1 MTRRQWRWQGA
12 CLATLVAVAAC
23 GGGGDDGGDDDGNG
37 LADPGDCIAVDL
49 ASSPEKIEL
58 MEELADDFNG
68 SDAADMGDDCA
79 FVRVQRKS
87 SGLAQELLAEGWDES
102 LEGPRPVIWS
112 PAAST
117 WGALLNERTGAEM
130 ADPAAEQF
138 MLSPL
143 VIAMP
148 RPMAE
153 ALGYPDTPIGF
164 ADILALARDP
174 QGWGGRG
181 QPSWGPFRL
190 GKTNPNFST
199 SGLAALVAQAYA
211 ATNKTSG
218 LSSEDLDNPAVAQF
232 ATDVESSVVHYGDTT
247 LTFLNNWYRAD
258 QRGNPLQYVSA
269 AAVEEK
275 SVIDYNTGNPDGI
288 LDPGEEARAPREPLV
303 AIYPKEGT
311 LYSNHPLFVLDADWV
326 SGEEREAADLFVE
339 FAGTAENQ
347 EKVLRYGFRP
357 GNPDVPVGDPISEA
371 NGVNP
376 ATPETL
382 LEVPQPAVL
391 ADLLDDWAVQRKSA
405 RVLLLVDVSGSM
417 GDPGNPET
425 GETKLD
431 LAKSAAVQALDLFK
445 DDDEVGLWAFS
456 TELGPQADQT
466 ILEVQEPARV
476 GDVREQLA
484 GQIRALAPMANT
496 PLYEATEEAY
506 QASLDGFDP
515 ARINAVVVLSDGQN
529 QDGDGTDDRDQLDE
543 LLASLQSSS
552 EGQMTRPV
560 RVFPIAYGE
569 DADLST
575 LRQIADATAAAVY
588 DASDPT
594 TIDRVLDAVVSNF

>member
-1 MTRRQWRWQGA
+1 MTRRQRRWQGV
-12 CLATLVAVAAC
+12 CLAALVAVAAC
-23 GGGGDDGGDDDGNG
+23 GGGGDGGDDDEGG
-37 LADPGDCIAVDL
+37 LEDPGDCVAVDL

-68 SDAADMGDDCA
+68 SDAADLGDDGCA
-79 FVRVQRKS
+79 FVRVHRKS
-87 SGLAQELLAEGWDES
+87 SGLAENLLATGWDES
-102 LEGPRPVIWS
+102 VEGPQPVIWS

-117 WGALLNERTGAEM
+117 WGALLNQHTSSEM
-130 ADPAAEQF
+130 TDPRARQF

-164 ADILALARDP
+164 ADILALTRDP
-174 QGWGGRG
+174 NGWGGKG
-181 QPSWGPFRL
+181 HPEWGPFRL

-199 SGLAALVAQAYA
+199 SGLSALVAQAYA
-211 ATNKTSG
+211 ATGKTSG

-258 QRGNPLQYVSA
+258 VRGNPLQYVSA

-288 LDPGEEARAPREPLV
+288 LDPGEEAREPREPLV
-303 AIYPKEGT
+303 AIYPEEGT
-311 LYSNHPLFVLDADWV
+311 IYSNHPLFVLDADWV
-326 SGEEREAADLFVE
+326 SAEERDAAQLFVDYA
-339 FAGTAENQ
+339 FTAENQ

-357 GNPDVPVGDPISEA
+357 GNPDVPVGDPISEE

-376 ATPETL
+376 AVPDTL
-382 LEVPQPAVL
+382 LEVPQPGVL
-391 ADLLDDWAVQRKSA
+391 ADLLADWEVQRKSA

-417 GDPGNPET
+417 GDPGDASS

-431 LAKSAAVQALDLFK
+431 LAKAAAVQALEMFK
-445 DDDEVGLWAFS
+445 DDDEVGLWTFS
-456 TELGPQADQT
+456 TELGPNGDQDT
-466 ILEVQEPARV
+466 LEVQAPARV

-484 GQIRALAPMANT
+484 NQIRDLVPVANT

-506 QASLDGFDP
+506 QAALDDYD
-515 ARINAVVVLSDGQN
+515 ATRINAVVVLSDGQN
-529 QDGDGTDDRDQLDE
+529 QDGDGTDDNDQLE
-543 LLASLQSSS
+543 QLLTTLQSSS
-552 EGQMTRPV
+552 EGQASRPV
-560 RVFPIAYGE
+560 RVFTIAYGE
-569 DADLST
+569 EAEQPV
-575 LRQIADATAAAVY
+575 LRQIADASAAAAY

-594 TIDRVLDAVVSNF
+594 TIDRVLDAVISNF

>member
-1 MTRRQWRWQGA
+1 MTRRRWRWQGA
-12 CLATLVAVAAC
+12 CLAALVAVAAC
-23 GGGGDDGGDDDGNG
+23 GGGGDGGDDDEGG
-37 LADPGDCIAVDL
+37 LEDPGDCVAVDL

-68 SDAADMGDDCA
+68 SDAADMEGDGCA
-79 FVRVQRKS
+79 FVRVQQKS
-87 SGLAQELLAEGWDES
+87 SGLAESLLADGWDES
-102 LEGPRPVIWS
+102 NDGPRPVIWS

-117 WGALLNERTGAEM
+117 WGALLNQHTGSEM
-130 ADPAAEQF
+130 ADPDARQF

-164 ADILALARDP
+164 ADILALTRDP
-174 QGWGGRG
+174 QGWGGKG
-181 QPSWGPFRL
+181 HPEWGPFRL

-199 SGLAALVAQAYA
+199 SGLSALVAQAYA
-211 ATNKTSG
+211 ATGKTSG

-258 QRGNPLQYVSA
+258 VRGNPLQYVSA

-288 LDPGEEARAPREPLV
+288 LDPGEEAREPREPLV
-303 AIYPKEGT
+303 AIYPEEGT
-311 LYSNHPLFVLDADWV
+311 LFSNHPLFVLDADWV
-326 SGEEREAADLFVE
+326 SAEERDAAQLFVDY
-339 FAGTAENQ
+339 AGTAENQ

-357 GNPDVPVGDPISEA
+357 GNPEVPVGDPISEE
-371 NGVNP
+371 NGVDP

-391 ADLLDDWAVQRKSA
+391 AGLLEDWEVQRKSA
-405 RVLLLVDVSGSM
+405 RVLLLIDVSGSM
-417 GDPGNPET
+417 GDPGDPSS

-431 LAKSAAVQALDLFK
+431 LAKAAAVQALDQFK
-445 DDDEVGLWAFS
+445 DDDLVGLWTFS
-456 TELGPQADQT
+456 TELGPQADQN

-484 GQIRALAPMANT
+484 NQIRDLVPVANT
-496 PLYEATEEAY
+496 PLYEATDEAY
-506 QASLDGFDP
+506 QAALEAYDP
-515 ARINAVVVLSDGQN
+515 ARINAIVVLSDGQN
-529 QDGDGTDDRDQLDE
+529 QDGDGTDDSDQLEE
-543 LLASLQSSS
+543 LLTSLRGSS

-569 DADLST
+569 DADQST
-575 LRQIADATAAAVY
+575 LRQIADATSAAAY

-594 TIDRVLDAVVSNF
+594 TIDRVLDAVISNF

>member
-1 MTRRQWRWQGA
+1 V
-12 CLATLVAVAAC
+12 CLAALVAVAAC
-23 GGGGDDGGDDDGNG
+23 GGGGDGGDDDEGG
-37 LADPGDCIAVDL
+37 LEDPGDCVAVDL

-68 SDAADMGDDCA
+68 SDAADLGDDGCA
-79 FVRVQRKS
+79 FVRVHRKS
-87 SGLAQELLAEGWDES
+87 SGLAENLLATGWDES
-102 LEGPRPVIWS
+102 VEGPQPVIWS

-117 WGALLNERTGAEM
+117 WGALLNQHTSSEM
-130 ADPAAEQF
+130 TDPRARQF

-164 ADILALARDP
+164 ADILALTRDP
-174 QGWGGRG
+174 NGWGGKG
-181 QPSWGPFRL
+181 HPEWGPFRL

-199 SGLAALVAQAYA
+199 SGLSALVAQAYA
-211 ATNKTSG
+211 ATGKTSG

-258 QRGNPLQYVSA
+258 VRGNPLQYVSA

-288 LDPGEEARAPREPLV
+288 LDPGEEAREPREPLV
-303 AIYPKEGT
+303 AIYPEEGT
-311 LYSNHPLFVLDADWV
+311 IYSNHPLFVLDADWV
-326 SGEEREAADLFVE
+326 SAEERDAAQLFVDYA
-339 FAGTAENQ
+339 FTAENQ

-357 GNPDVPVGDPISEA
+357 GNPEVPVGDPISEE

-376 ATPETL
+376 AVPDTL
-382 LEVPQPAVL
+382 LEVPQPGVL
-391 ADLLDDWAVQRKSA
+391 ADLLADWEVQRKSA

-417 GDPGNPET
+417 GDPGDASS

-431 LAKSAAVQALDLFK
+431 LAKAAAVQALEMFK
-445 DDDEVGLWAFS
+445 DDDEVGLWTFS
-456 TELGPQADQT
+456 TELGPNGDQDT
-466 ILEVQEPARV
+466 LEVQAPARV

-484 GQIRALAPMANT
+484 NQIRDLVPVANT

-506 QASLDGFDP
+506 QAALDDYD
-515 ARINAVVVLSDGQN
+515 ATRINAVVVLSDGQN
-529 QDGDGTDDRDQLDE
+529 QDGDGTDDNDQLE
-543 LLASLQSSS
+543 QLLTTLQSSS
-552 EGQMTRPV
+552 EGQASRPV
-560 RVFPIAYGE
+560 RVFTIAYGE
-569 DADLST
+569 EAEQPV
-575 LRQIADATAAAVY
+575 LRQIADASAAAAY

-594 TIDRVLDAVVSNF
+594 TIDRVLDAVISNF